1 MKQHLNTLFVT
12 TQGAYLRKDGQAVAV
27 RIEKETRLRVPLHNL
42 DGIVGFGR
50 VSMSPA
56 LMGACADA
64 GVSISFMKENGRFL
78 AAVNGFT
85 SGNVLLRRDQ
95 YRTADDLARCLEV
108 GQAVVAGKIANC
120 RTVLR
125 RAARDSS
132 DQSRIDVLDRIAKK
146 LTASLNEV
154 SNATELAGLR
164 GIEGDGA
171 TLYFSAFNSMINV
184 PAKEFEYTKRTR
196 RPPLDPLNAMLSFAY
211 TLLTHDVRSACEATG
226 LDSQVG
232 FLHRDRPGRPGMALD
247 LMEEFRPF
255 LADRLVLSLI
265 NRQQIQAKDFMLRES
280 GAVYLNDSGRKT
292 LLTSWQE
299 RKQDTITHPFLNEKT
314 TVGLLMHLQSR
325 LMARYLRD
333 DVDAYPPFIWK

>member
-12 TQGAYLRKDGQAVAV
+12 TQGAYLRKDGKAVAV
-27 RIEKETRLRVPLHNL
+27 RIEKVTRLRVPLHNL

-64 GVSISFMKENGRFL
+64 GVSISFLKENGRFL
-78 AAVNGFT
+78 AGVNGFT
-85 SGNVLLRRDQ
+85 NGNVLLRREQ
-95 YRTADDLARCLEV
+95 YRIADDDGRCLN
-108 GQAVVAGKIANC
+108 VARSFISGKLANC

-125 RAARDSS
+125 RAARDSD
-132 DQSRIDVLDRIAKK
+132 DQHRMDALDRVATK

-154 SNATELAGLR
+154 RNASELDQLR
-164 GIEGDGA
+164 GVEGDAA
-171 TLYFSAFNSMINV
+171 TLYFSAFNSMVNV
-184 PAKEFEYTKRTR
+184 SAQEFQYRKRSR

-255 LADRLVLSLI
+255 LADRMVLSLI
-265 NRQQIQAKDFMLRES
+265 NRQQIRAKDFVLRES
-280 GAVYLNDSGRKT
+280 GAVHLSDTGRGIF
-292 LLTSWQE
+292 LRSWQE
-299 RKQDTITHPFLNEKT
+299 RKQDTITHTFLNEKT
-314 TVGLLMHLQSR
+314 TVGLLMHLQAR
-325 LMARYLRD
+325 LMARYIRGDLD
-333 DVDAYPPFIWK
+333 TYPPFVWK

>member
-12 TQGAYLRKDGQAVAV
+12 TQGAYLRKDGQTVVV

-64 GVSISFMKENGRFL
+64 GVSVSFCKENGRFL

-85 SGNVLLRRDQ
+85 GGNVLLRREQ
-95 YRTADDLARCLEV
+95 YRVADTPERSLTAARSIVV
-108 GQAVVAGKIANC
+108 GKLANC

-132 DQSRIDVLDRIAKK
+132 DQSRIDALNRIANK
-146 LTASLNEV
+146 LTASINEAG
-154 SNATELAGLR
+154 NATTLDALR
-164 GIEGDGA
+164 GIEGDAA

-184 PAKEFEYTKRTR
+184 ADKEFCYTKRSR
-196 RPPLDPLNAMLSFAY
+196 RPPLDPLNALLSFAY
-211 TLLTHDVRSACEATG
+211 TMLTHDVRSACEAAG

-255 LADRLVLSLI
+255 LADRMVLSLI
-265 NRQQIQAKDFMLRES
+265 NRQQIQAKDFTLRES
-280 GAVYLNDSGRKT
+280 GAAYLSDAGRKT
-292 LLTSWQE
+292 FLTSWQQ
-299 RKQDTITHPFLNEKT
+299 RKQDTITHPFLNERT
-314 TVGLLMHLQSR
+314 TVGLLTHLQAR
-325 LMARYLRD
+325 LMARHLRGD
-333 DVDAYPPFIWK
+333 LDTYPPFIWK